1 MKFSIVFAAFYVVAS
16 LLSFYLGPTN
26 FYLDHKSDIYWLSV
40 LLGPTTILM
49 VQIELYLE
57 LYRTLTLITFAFF
70 FVLLACYL
78 KFKYKKTISGIF
90 LFFWLVAGF
99 LGALLYAGLH
109 YI

>member
-16 LLSFYLGPTN
+16 LLSFYLGSTN
-26 FYLDHKSDIYWLSV
+26 FYLDHESDIYWLSV

-49 VQIELYLE
+49 VHIE
-57 LYRTLTLITFAFF
+57 LYRTITLITFAFF

-78 KFKYKKTISGIF
+78 KFKYKKTILGIF

-99 LGALLYAGLH
+99 LGALLHAAFH
-109 YI
+109 YM